1 MVLSV
6 ICTLYG
12 LSVCVVSDI
21 ASDWYDPDLFQAYRD
36 EVLFGFVP
44 MSVFFRPWS
53 SVSVLLST
61 WSPTTVLS
69 CHCDG

>member
-21 ASDWYDPDLFQAYRD
+21 ASDLYDPDLFQAYRD
-36 EVLFGFVP
+36 EVLFVFVP
-44 MSVFFRPWS
+44 MSV
-53 SVSVLLST
+53 LSG
-61 WSPTTVLS
+61 PGLPYRYY
-69 CHCDG
+69 